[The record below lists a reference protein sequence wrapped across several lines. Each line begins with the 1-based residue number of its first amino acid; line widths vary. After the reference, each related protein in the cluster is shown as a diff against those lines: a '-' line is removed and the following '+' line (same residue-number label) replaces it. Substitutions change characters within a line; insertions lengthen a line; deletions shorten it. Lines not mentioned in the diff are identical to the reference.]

1 MSRVLEARL
10 VRLEGIEPTCIL
22 LLPHGETPEELVIDF
37 AGTEHDQIP
46 RNGPT
51 TYRLE
56 PSSAHDA
63 EPLYRELFD
72 E

>member
-10 VRLEGIEPTCIL
+10 VRLEGIESTCIL
-22 LLPHGETPEELVIDF
+22 LLPHGETPEELVVDLR
-37 AGTEHDQIP
+37 GTEHDEFH
-46 RNGPT
+46 RSGPT

-56 PSSAHDA
+56 PSSAHDPQ
-63 EPLYRELFD
+63 PLYRELFD